1 MPPKKPTGLA
11 AFTGRQGSHTPAQD
25 AHPESYRTKAKHDMV
40 ALTLRLTRDQWDRV
54 HQLARSQG
62 ISLNRLAVL
71 ALSKVFEEKGLPG
84 L

>member
-1 MPPKKPTGLA
+1 
-11 AFTGRQGSHTPAQD
+11 
-25 AHPESYRTKAKHDMV
+25 MV

-62 ISLNRLAVL
+62 MSLNRLAVL
-71 ALSKVFEEKGLPG
+71 ALSKIFEEKGLPG